1 MHRTVWLLALL
12 ILLAPGCRTA
22 PQVEA
27 PDPSPAVL
35 SSPSGEAVLS
45 SPSGEAVLVA
55 VPPSRRMQRLS
66 LQEYHQHKHLLA
78 EQEAVRRAL
87 GQVFPDWSPDQVEQ
101 AIPEI
106 LAFHH
111 LVFHRTLRHDLEKN
125 HAVARRVEGLLRELA
140 SRHEVPFLPVWGIV
154 SWENS
159 GGSSKVSWAD
169 AAGLGQMTWGAVEQ
183 AHAFAAQEA
192 ARLRAQADRL
202 RAEGDSQAESR
213 ARELEARAR
222 TLDVAERHAQMAK
235 DMGVKD
241 ERMVV
246 EANLEDTILFFKYL
260 LWAYG
265 EREDLAISAYHN
277 GVQNNDDILV
287 DFLRRRGE
295 GVRVPGA
302 DRSDFI
308 QALSRH
314 DVTWLDL
321 WRDRRSRQMLNGQRT
336 VYGELTVAA
345 NSHLALGDESDLYP
359 WKILASLA
367 ALLEGPEYTAR
378 MAARYRDRWE
388 LVEVRGLPEPASFR
402 DFEILA
408 EQGHLVRWTGPI
420 RDLGVA
426 GKAPKGTR
434 GETFSYYVTPEMA
447 GYLADLTIRL
457 RQATGHPKVA
467 LPIARLS
474 GAWALAPPYKACPSG
489 DNATHLRGV
498 AVDLVP
504 DELSP
509 VHARALEDLVR
520 SDFVMDRVY
529 LRRAAGNW
537 HLVLNPRWGDDY
549 LAIWQ
554 TRSKSWR

>member
-1 MHRTVWLLALL
+1 MHRTLWLVMLLALL
-12 ILLAPGCRTA
+12 AAGCRTTPVVEAPQPSPALLAPSSEG
-22 PQVEA
+22 VE
-27 PDPSPAVL
+27 VL
-35 SSPSGEAVLS
+35 A
-45 SPSGEAVLVA
+45 A
-55 VPPSRRMQRLS
+55 VPPSRRMERLS

-78 EQEAVRRAL
+78 EHEAVRGAL
-87 GQVFPDWSPDQVEQ
+87 QQVLPGWTPDQIEQ

-125 HAVARRVEGLLRELA
+125 HAVARRVEGLLREVA
-140 SRHEVPFLPVWGIV
+140 SRHEVPFLPVWAIV

-159 GGSSKVSWAD
+159 GGSGKVSWAD

-183 AHAFAAQEA
+183 AHAFAAREA
-192 ARLRAQADRL
+192 AGLRAQAAQL
-202 RAEGDSQAESR
+202 RADGGLQTESR
-213 ARELEARAR
+213 ARELEERAR

-246 EANLEDTILFFKYL
+246 EANLEDTVLFFKYL
-260 LWAYG
+260 LRAYG

-295 GVRVPGA
+295 QIRVPGA
-302 DRSDFI
+302 DRSAFV
-308 QALSRH
+308 QALNRH
-314 DVTWLDL
+314 DVSWLDL
-321 WRDRRSRQMLNGQRT
+321 WQDHRSRQMLNGQRT
-336 VYGELTVAA
+336 VYGEPTVPA

-359 WKILASLA
+359 WKILASLS

-378 MAARYRDRWE
+378 MVARYRERWE
-388 LVEVRGLPEPASFR
+388 LVEVRGLPEPATFK
-402 DFEILA
+402 DFETLA
-408 EQGHLVRWTGPI
+408 ARGHLVRWTGPI

-457 RQATGHPKVA
+457 RQATGHPTVA

-474 GAWALAPPYKACPSG
+474 GAWTLASPHEACPSG
-489 DNATHLRGV
+489 DSATHLRGV

-504 DELSP
+504 GELSP
-509 VHARALEDLVR
+509 AHARVLEDLVR
-520 SDFVMDRVY
+520 ADFVMDRVY
-529 LRRAAGNW
+529 LRRAARNW
-537 HLVLNPRWGDDY
+537 HLVLNPRWGDEY

-554 TRSKSWR
+554 RRHASWQ

>member
-1 MHRTVWLLALL
+1 MHRKLCLLVLL
-12 ILLAPGCRTA
+12 VLLTPGCRTV

-27 PDPSPAVL
+27 PQPSPAVL
-35 SSPSGEAVLS
+35 ESSPSGEGVL
-45 SPSGEAVLVA
+45 AA
-55 VPPSRRMQRLS
+55 VPPSRRMERVS
-66 LQEYHQHKHLLA
+66 LQDYHQHKHLLA
-78 EQEAVRRAL
+78 EHEAVRRAL
-87 GQVFPDWSPDQVEQ
+87 QQVLPAWNPEQIEQ

-111 LVFHRTLRHDLEKN
+111 LVFHRTFRHDLEKN
-125 HAVARRVEGLLRELA
+125 HAVARRVEGLLREVA

-159 GGSSKVSWAD
+159 GGSGKVSWAD

-192 ARLRAQADRL
+192 ASLRFQAERL
-202 RAEGDSQAESR
+202 RAEGALQAESR

-222 TLDVAERHAQMAK
+222 TLDVAERHAQMARE
-235 DMGVKD
+235 MGLKD

-246 EANLEDTILFFKYL
+246 EANLEDTVLFFKYL
-260 LWAYG
+260 LRAYG

-277 GVQNNDDILV
+277 GVRNNDDILV

-295 GVRVPGA
+295 RVRVPGA
-302 DRSDFI
+302 DRSEFI
-308 QALSRH
+308 QALNRH

-321 WRDRRSRQMLNGQRT
+321 WQDARSRQMLNGQRT
-336 VYGELTVAA
+336 VYGKPTVAA

-367 ALLEGPEYTAR
+367 ALLEGPEHTAR
-378 MAARYRDRWE
+378 MVARYRDRWE

-402 DFEILA
+402 DFETLA
-408 EQGHLVRWTGPI
+408 AQGHLVRWTGPI

-426 GKAPKGTR
+426 GMAPGGTR

-457 RQATGHPKVA
+457 RQATGHPTVA

-474 GAWALAPPYKACPSG
+474 GAWTLAPPHQTCPSG
-489 DNATHLRGV
+489 DTATHLRGV

-504 DELSP
+504 GELSP
-509 VHARALEDLVR
+509 VHARVLEGLVR
-520 SDFVMDRVY
+520 NDFVMDRVY
-529 LRRAAGNW
+529 LRRVARNW

-554 TRSKSWR
+554 RRSTSWR